1 MQQENRRATESARP
15 LPSAGWRSDSWRT
28 PAVVLICGCLISMV
42 GFGPRSTLGFFLTPM
57 SHDQGWGR
65 EVFALSVAI
74 QTLLYG
80 AAQPFSGAIADRFG
94 TVRVIIAGTLL
105 YAAGIF
111 MMAHAATPETLFLSS
126 GVLIGFG
133 LSGCS
138 FNLVLSSFGKLLPE
152 SWRSLAFGAG
162 TASGSFGQFL
172 FSPLAVGLIDTL
184 GWRTTLEVFAGL
196 LLLIVPLAFAI
207 ATPRSDAPQ
216 TSLRSLGKDESQTS
230 LRSLRQDDSQTSL
243 SGLRQNESDQ
253 TSIPSLRKDDPPQTS
268 VRSLRTAEAAPSAT
282 QIQNYKQALA
292 EALGHRSYI
301 LLVLGFFTCGFQ
313 LGFVTLHLPSY
324 LIDRGL
330 SAEVGGWTLG
340 VIGLF
345 NIVGAMTSGWLGG
358 RMPKR
363 YILVVIYFARALAV
377 VFLIT
382 MPASPAVALIYGA
395 VTGLLWLSSVPPTA
409 GLVAVMFGTRWM
421 AMLFGIA
428 FFSHQV
434 GGFLGVYLGGLLYE
448 HTGSYDIVWWLGVL
462 FGVLSAVINLPIVE
476 KPVVRPALAAG

>member
-1 MQQENRRATESARP
+1 
-15 LPSAGWRSDSWRT
+15 LDSWRT

-207 ATPRSDAPQ
+207 ATPRSDAAQ
-216 TSLRSLGKDESQTS
+216 TSLRSLRQDESQTS

-243 SGLRQNESDQ
+243 RSLRQDESQ
-253 TSIPSLRKDDPPQTS
+253 TSVRSLRQDDSQTS

-358 RMPKR
+358 HMPKR

-476 KPVVRPALAAG
+476 KPVARLATA

>member
-1 MQQENRRATESARP
+1 VQQDNRPGSGSVRARS
-15 LPSAGWRSDSWRT
+15 SIDWRLESWRT
-28 PAVVLICGCLISMV
+28 PAVILICGCLISMV
-42 GFGPRSTLGFFLTPM
+42 GFGPRATLGFFLTPM
-57 SHDQGWGR
+57 STANGWGR

-111 MMAHAATPETLFLSS
+111 MMAHASTPETLFLSS

-138 FNLVLSSFGKLLPE
+138 FNLVISSFGKLLPE

-172 FSPLAVGLIDTL
+172 FSPLAVGMIDTV

-207 ATPRSDAPQ
+207 ATPRSDAPA
-216 TSLRSLGKDESQTS
+216 
-230 LRSLRQDDSQTSL
+230 
-243 SGLRQNESDQ
+243 
-253 TSIPSLRKDDPPQTS
+253 QTS
-268 VRSLRTAEAAPSAT
+268 VRSLRQGELTSPRGLRQPDSETAPSVE
-282 QIQNYKQALA
+282 QIQTYKQALA

-313 LGFVTLHLPSY
+313 LGFVTLHLPAY

-330 SAEVGGWTLG
+330 SAQVGGWTLG

-345 NIVGAMTSGWLGG
+345 NIVGAMLSGWLGG

-363 YILVVIYFARALAV
+363 YILAVIYFARALAV
-377 VFLIT
+377 VFLLT

-434 GGFLGVYLGGLLYE
+434 GGFLGVYLGGFLYE
-448 HTGSYDIVWWLGVL
+448 RTGSYDIVWWLGVL

-476 KPVVRPALAAG
+476 KPVARLATA

>member
-1 MQQENRRATESARP
+1 VQQDNRAGSGSVRARS
-15 LPSAGWRSDSWRT
+15 SIDWRLESWRT
-28 PAVVLICGCLISMV
+28 PAVILICGCLISMV
-42 GFGPRSTLGFFLTPM
+42 GFGPRATLGFFLTPM
-57 SHDQGWGR
+57 STANGWGR

-111 MMAHAATPETLFLSS
+111 MMAHASTPETLFLSS

-138 FNLVLSSFGKLLPE
+138 FNLVISSFGKLLPE

-172 FSPLAVGLIDTL
+172 FSPLAVGLIDTV

-207 ATPRSDAPQ
+207 ATPRSDAAPA
-216 TSLRSLGKDESQTS
+216 SPR
-230 LRSLRQDDSQTSL
+230 
-243 SGLRQNESDQ
+243 GLRQPDSE
-253 TSIPSLRKDDPPQTS
+253 T
-268 VRSLRTAEAAPSAT
+268 APSVE
-282 QIQNYKQALA
+282 QIQTYKQALA

-330 SAEVGGWTLG
+330 SAQVGGWTLG

-345 NIVGAMTSGWLGG
+345 NIVGAMLSGWLGG

-363 YILVVIYFARALAV
+363 YILAVIYFARALAV
-377 VFLIT
+377 VFLVT

-448 HTGSYDIVWWLGVL
+448 QTGSYDIVWWLGVL

-476 KPVVRPALAAG
+476 KPVARLATA

>member
-1 MQQENRRATESARP
+1 VQQEHRPGSGSVRP
-15 LPSAGWRSDSWRT
+15 LSSAEWRLNSWRT
-28 PAVVLICGCLISMV
+28 PAVILICGCLISTV
-42 GFGPRSTLGFFLTPM
+42 GFGPRATLGFFLTPM
-57 SHDQGWGR
+57 STANGWGR

-94 TVRVIIAGTLL
+94 TVRVIIGGTLL

-111 MMAHAATPETLFLSS
+111 MMAHASTPETLFLSS

-138 FNLVLSSFGKLLPE
+138 FNLILSSFGKLLPE

-207 ATPRSDAPQ
+207 ATPRADAPQ
-216 TSLRSLGKDESQTS
+216 TSLRSLREH
-230 LRSLRQDDSQTSL
+230 
-243 SGLRQNESDQ
+243 ESD
-253 TSIPSLRKDDPPQTS
+253 QTS
-268 VRSLRTAEAAPSAT
+268 VRSLRPHDSDPAGEAAPSAA

-345 NIVGAMTSGWLGG
+345 NIVGAMLSGWLGG

-363 YILVVIYFARALAV
+363 YILAVIYFARALAV

-448 HTGSYDIVWWLGVL
+448 RTGSYDIVWWLGVL
-462 FGVLSAVINLPIVE
+462 FGVVSAIINLPIVE
-476 KPVVRPALAAG
+476 KPVARLATA

>member
-1 MQQENRRATESARP
+1 VQQDNRPETGSVRP
-15 LPSAGWRSDSWRT
+15 RSSIDWRLESWRT
-28 PAVVLICGCLISMV
+28 PAVILTCGCLISMV
-42 GFGPRSTLGFFLTPM
+42 GFGPRATLGFFLTPM
-57 SHDQGWGR
+57 STANGWGR

-111 MMAHAATPETLFLSS
+111 MMAHASTPETLFLSS

-172 FSPLAVGLIDTL
+172 FSPLAVGLIDTV

-207 ATPRSDAPQ
+207 ATPRSDAAPA
-216 TSLRSLGKDESQTS
+216 SPR
-230 LRSLRQDDSQTSL
+230 
-243 SGLRQNESDQ
+243 GLRQPDSE
-253 TSIPSLRKDDPPQTS
+253 T
-268 VRSLRTAEAAPSAT
+268 APSVE
-282 QIQNYKQALA
+282 QIQTYKQALA

-330 SAEVGGWTLG
+330 SAQVGGWTLG

-345 NIVGAMTSGWLGG
+345 NIVGAMLSGWLGG

-363 YILVVIYFARALAV
+363 YILAVIYFARALAV
-377 VFLIT
+377 VFLVT

-448 HTGSYDIVWWLGVL
+448 QTGSYDIVWWLGVL

-476 KPVVRPALAAG
+476 KPVARLATA